1 MRHKI
6 QHFRLPSSPSV
17 LIFLYSFFLTICS
30 VNSASAHKVTVFAWV
45 EGDTVYTE
53 SKFSGGKKVKNAI
66 VEVYNAGGIKLLEGK
81 TNDLGEFSFRPP
93 KRTQMKIVLLAGMGH
108 RAEWTVY
115 ETEFEDDSIEQ
126 LSVKPGDRRTA
137 SNTAAVEKKTPE
149 PEKPI
154 RPETSSL
161 SITDIQVAMENALD
175 KKLTPVLHGLNDLRI
190 HHRGPTLT
198 DILSGIGYIL
208 GLMGIGAYVYYR
220 KKQN

>member
-6 QHFRLPSSPSV
+6 QHFRLPSSPYV
-17 LIFLYSFFLTICS
+17 LIFLYSFFLIICS
-30 VNSASAHKVTVFAWV
+30 ANSASAHKVTVFAWV

-53 SKFSGGKKVKNAI
+53 SKFSGGKKVKNAF
-66 VEVYNAGGIKLLEGK
+66 VEVYDVEGIKLLEGK

-126 LSVKPGDRRTA
+126 ILVKPGDRRAA
-137 SNTAAVEKKTPE
+137 SNTASDEKKAPE

-154 RPETSSL
+154 QPETSSV
-161 SITDIQVAMENALD
+161 SITDIQMTVENALD
-175 KKLTPVLHGLNDLRI
+175 KKLTPVLHRLNELRV

-198 DILSGIGYIL
+198 DILGGVGYIL
-208 GLMGIGAYVYYR
+208 GLMGVAAYVYYR